1 VPVVG
6 EEAVE
11 KDPGLLD
18 LIARP
23 GEACWIV
30 DPLDGTANFAAG
42 RDRFAMIICLVHDT
56 QAIAGWILDVPNGRL
71 AVTHRGGGV
80 TFDGKTVQ
88 GIPGTRPLNGFVGYK
103 IARSLDEQLNPEQR
117 SRLGSITTL
126 RCAGA
131 EYLEILAGR
140 ASFSLYRTTKPWDH
154 AAGTLMMREAGGGAV
169 QFGVKWGGVY
179 GTGVALTYSF
189 ATDEN
194 AFRSGYGDGE
204 PDALYPLLKAEKAAV
219 RMALA
224 EWAGAANITFIEVG
238 DSKTSVGEL
247 RFAVTDNAGK
257 EAAHGYLPDNS
268 PEAGTSGSG
277 TAPGTKI
284 SKRRSSRGHTT
295 TSRRSTRS
303 VMRSA

>member
-1 VPVVG
+1 MIDSGGSERVAELMRETAAAELLPRFRNLSRDEVRQKRPGDIVTVADVASEQRLASGLAKILPGVPVVG

-11 KDPGLLD
+11 KDPSLLD

-154 AAGTLMMREAGGGAV
+154 AAGTLMMREAGGGAL
-169 QFGVKWGGVY
+169 QFGAAPYSPAQPLNAGLI
-179 GTGVALTYSF
+179 TASTEEALSK
-189 ATDEN
+189 ARELLE
-194 AFRSGYGDGE
+194 AAR
-204 PDALYPLLKAEKAAV
+204 LPLLTP
-219 RMALA
+219 R
-224 EWAGAANITFIEVG
+224 
-238 DSKTSVGEL
+238 
-247 RFAVTDNAGK
+247 
-257 EAAHGYLPDNS
+257 P
-268 PEAGTSGSG
+268 
-277 TAPGTKI
+277 
-284 SKRRSSRGHTT
+284 
-295 TSRRSTRS
+295 
-303 VMRSA
+303 